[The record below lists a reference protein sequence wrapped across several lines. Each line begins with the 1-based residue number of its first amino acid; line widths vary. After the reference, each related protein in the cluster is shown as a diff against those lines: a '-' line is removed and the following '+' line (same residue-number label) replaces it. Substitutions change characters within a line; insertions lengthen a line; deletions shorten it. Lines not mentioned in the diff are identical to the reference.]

1 MYCISHIKFHHWE
14 ITCHSSSSHFMPND
28 SQDSAV
34 LEDRSSFTERSNTL
48 WLSSAPDQLYA
59 VRSIS
64 LKWERWILGKPR
76 VRYFPSLGF
85 HAYGKPRLANVWFSC
100 SLSYPREGCQ
110 PKMWLNS
117 FSVSLSNKFSLF
129 TKQHWAYDC
138 YFGFTLRF
146 RDWFHFWTTSQWLWK
161 DPWNFKY
168 SMNECAFVT
177 FMVRTS
183 HKPHSDQICLP
194 LWLVYSYIIA
204 KTEQKKKKSLY
215 WTIVVTQQMAERFI
229 AFA

>member
-1 MYCISHIKFHHWE
+1 MVV
-14 ITCHSSSSHFMPND
+14 SSSWP
-28 SQDSAV
+28 A
-34 LEDRSSFTERSNTL
+34 LCCEECL
-48 WLSSAPDQLYA
+48 
-59 VRSIS
+59 S

-129 TKQHWAYDC
+129 TKQHCAYDC
-138 YFGFTLRF
+138 GFTLRF
-146 RDWFHFWTTSQWLWK
+146 RDWFHFRTTSQWLWK

-183 HKPHSDQICLP
+183 HKPHWDQICLP
-194 LWLVYSYIIA
+194 LWLVYSYNIV
-204 KTEQKKKKSLY
+204 KKNNKSLY
-215 WTIVVTQQMAERFI
+215 WTIIDLTYDSTDGWEIYSICLIHSLCAVSLFMVKNPPFSAVIPHVTLTSFFMHSSL
-229 AFA
+229 